1 MKQKFDII
9 TSTCVPLPLE
19 NVDTDQIIPA
29 RFLKATTKE
38 EKFFG
43 DNLFRDWRYHKD
55 GTIVEDFVLNNPK
68 YKGCI
73 LVAGKNFGSG
83 SSREHAAWAIAGY
96 GFRVVIS
103 SFFADIHK
111 NNELNN
117 FVLPVQVSEA
127 FLSELFSTIQ
137 DNHDAQVEVDLPN
150 QTVTNLTTGHAE
162 HFEIN
167 GYKKH
172 CLMNGLD
179 DIDFLVAN
187 KDKIEQWEKRT
198 PSISPCLGGVSEA
211 SPKQGRLVGSPFVE
225 IMDATLRDG
234 EQTNGVSFLP
244 HEKLVMARKLLS
256 DVNVDR
262 IEIASARVSEGER
275 EAVTKICA
283 YAQKN
288 GLLDRVEVLGFVDG
302 GKSIDWIAECGGKV
316 VNLLAKGS
324 LKHCTHQLHKTP
336 EEHISD
342 ILHEVEYAAS
352 KGISVNLY
360 LEDWSNGM
368 KDSPEYVYQLMDELT
383 ANSQKQIAR
392 FMLPDTL
399 GVMNPLQVI
408 EYFRKMI
415 KRYPETHFDFHA
427 HNDYDLAVSN
437 SLAAV
442 YSGARGLHVTVNG
455 LGERCGNAPMAS
467 VQAILKDQ
475 FHAKTNIVENQ
486 LNDLSRMVESFS
498 GITVAPNQPIVG
510 ENVFTQV
517 AGVHA
522 DGDTKDKLYYNEL
535 MPERFGR
542 KREYALGKNSGKAN
556 IAKNLEELGLEL
568 TPEQTRR
575 VTERITELGDKKEIV
590 TQEDLPFIVSDVL
603 KHDSSDDK
611 VKLISYVVSTAY
623 GLRPGANVKV
633 EINGHQYEAAGT
645 GDGQYDAFVK
655 ALRYIYKKYLDRTF
669 PILANYQVTIPPG
682 GRTDALVQT
691 VITWNDN
698 GKMIRTRGLDADQTE
713 AAIKATFKM
722 LNIIENEIT
731 I

>member
-1 MKQKFDII
+1 MG
-9 TSTCVPLPLE
+9 
-19 NVDTDQIIPA
+19 A
-29 RFLKATTKE
+29 
-38 EKFFG
+38 EKVKTYQ
-43 DNLFRDWRYHKD
+43 R
-55 GTIVEDFVLNNPK
+55 
-68 YKGCI
+68 I
-73 LVAGKNFGSG
+73 L
-83 SSREHAAWAIAGY
+83 
-96 GFRVVIS
+96 
-103 SFFADIHK
+103 
-111 NNELNN
+111 
-117 FVLPVQVSEA
+117 
-127 FLSELFSTIQ
+127 
-137 DNHDAQVEVDLPN
+137 
-150 QTVTNLTTGHAE
+150 
-162 HFEIN
+162 
-167 GYKKH
+167 
-172 CLMNGLD
+172 
-179 DIDFLVAN
+179 
-187 KDKIEQWEKRT
+187 
-198 PSISPCLGGVSEA
+198 
-211 SPKQGRLVGSPFVE
+211 PFVE
-225 IMDATLRDG
+225 IMDSTLRDG

-336 EEHISD
+336 EEHIND

-368 KDSPEYVYQLMDELT
+368 KDSPEYVYQLMDALT
-383 ANSQKQIAR
+383 APSNMLGVKR

-408 EYFRKMI
+408 EYFRKMM
-415 KRYPETHFDFHA
+415 KRYPDVHFDFHA

-442 YSGARGLHVTVNG
+442 LSGARGLHVTVNG
-455 LGERCGNAPMAS
+455 LGERCGNAPLAS

-475 FHAKTNIVENQ
+475 FHAKTNMVESQ

-522 DGDTKDKLYYNEL
+522 DGDSKDQLYYNEL

-542 KREYALGKNSGKAN
+542 KREYALGKNSGRAN

-603 KHDSSDDK
+603 KHDSSADK

-623 GLRPGANVKV
+623 GLRPGANIKV
-633 EINGHQYEAAGT
+633 EINGQQYEAAGT

-655 ALRYIYKKYLDRTF
+655 ALRYIYKKYLNRTF
-669 PILANYQVTIPPG
+669 PILANYAVTIPPG

-698 GKMIRTRGLDADQTE
+698 GTMIRTRGLDADQTE

-731 I
+731 K

>member
-1 MKQKFDII
+1 MKQKFDFI

-55 GTIVEDFVLNNPK
+55 GTVVEDFVLNNPK

-137 DNHDAQVEVDLPN
+137 DNPDAQVEVDLPN

-162 HFEIN
+162 HFDIN

-302 GKSIDWIAECGGKV
+302 GKSIDWIADCGGKV

-336 EEHISD
+336 DEHISD

-415 KRYPETHFDFHA
+415 KRYPKTHFDFHA

-475 FHAKTNIVENQ
+475 FHAKTNIVESQ

-633 EINGHQYEAAGT
+633 EINGQQYEAAGT

-698 GKMIRTRGLDADQTE
+698 GKMLRTRGLDADQTE